1 VELDFAGKI
10 RHLQYAPYL
19 DYRPL
24 KPEEPGVPEILA
36 RPECSWI
43 TRELEQKAQ
52 GHAIAHVVISALPP
66 VILGGLVVVPLG
78 LLAKIMGQP
87 VSTVKDA
94 VDKLAVAARARKIIM
109 EVERRL
115 GFEPIDREFEK
126 LGYDIESKD
135 PKTGKLRF
143 IEVKGRASGEQTLT
157 VSRNE
162 ILYSLNTPDDF
173 ILGMVEF
180 IDGDSHRVH
189 YLHRPFHREPDF
201 HVTSVNYS
209 FPELLARAEAP
220 RLTAI
225 MWKGG

>member
-1 VELDFAGKI
+1 MEQL
-10 RHLQYAPYL
+10 
-19 DYRPL
+19 
-24 KPEEPGVPEILA
+24 
-36 RPECSWI
+36 
-43 TRELEQKAQ
+43 ELESQ
-52 GHAIAHVVISALPP
+52 ISALPP

-78 LLAKIMGQP
+78 LLAKITGQP
-87 VSTVKDA
+87 VSKDA
-94 VDKLAVAARARKIIM
+94 VDRLAVAAHARKIIM
-109 EVERRL
+109 DVERSL

-189 YLHRPFHREPDF
+189 YLRCPFHREPDF

-209 FPELLARAEAP
+209 FPELLARAEPP
-220 RLTAI
+220 R
-225 MWKGG
+225 